1 MADSENAKLKIAIN
15 GFGRIGRMVLR
26 SCLERPDEITVVAVN
41 DPFISPEYMRYQFK
55 FDSTHGTYPGEI
67 TYDDN
72 TLIIDGNKI
81 TVFQERDP
89 SKIPWETTD
98 AVFVAECTGI
108 FKNVDKAKMHLR
120 PGKIVKVV
128 VSAPNDGQM
137 FVMGVNHTTYE
148 KGTEII
154 SNASCTTNCLAPLA
168 KVMED
173 SFGIENGLMTTIHAV
188 TATQNS
194 IDGPSKKWRS
204 GRTAFT
210 NIIPATTGAAKAV
223 GKVFP
228 TVNGK
233 LTGMAFRVP
242 VADGSVVDLCVN
254 LKKETT
260 LEEVKAALKKASE
273 TPLADG
279 GLKGVLGYTEEL
291 VVSND
296 IIHDSCS
303 SIVDSQAC
311 MAMSGKFFKIISW
324 YDNEWGYSNRLVDL
338 ALYAAKTDGMNVG
351 RRLMSKL

>member
-1 MADSENAKLKIAIN
+1 MADAADQKAAKLKIAIN

-26 SCLERPDEITVVAVN
+26 SCLERPDEITVVAIN
-41 DPFISPEYMRYQFK
+41 DPFISPEYMRYQFM
-55 FDSTHGTYPGEI
+55 FDSTHGKYPGEI
-67 TYDDN
+67 TYVDTDDEKSF
-72 TLIIDGNKI
+72 TVDGKKMM
-81 TVFQERDP
+81 VFQERDP
-89 SKIPWETTD
+89 TKIPWETTD

-108 FKNVDKAKMHLR
+108 FKNVEKAKMHLR
-120 PGKIVKVV
+120 EGKIQKVV

-137 FVMGVNHTTYE
+137 FVMGVNHTEYQ
-148 KGTEII
+148 KGTQII

-168 KVMED
+168 KVLND
-173 SFGIENGLMTTIHAV
+173 SFGIKDGLMTTIHAV

-210 NIIPATTGAAKAV
+210 NIIPASTGAAKAV
-223 GKVFP
+223 GKVLP

-254 LKKETT
+254 LKKATSLDEI
-260 LEEVKAALKKASE
+260 KAALKKASE

-279 GLKGVLGYTEEL
+279 CMQGVLGYTEEL

-303 SIVDSQAC
+303 SIVDAQAC

-324 YDNEWGYSNRLVDL
+324 YDDEWGYSNRLVDL
-338 ALYAAKTDGMNVG
+338 ALYAAKTDG
-351 RRLMSKL
+351 L

>member
-1 MADSENAKLKIAIN
+1 MAEAAEKATKLKIAIN

-26 SCLERPDEITVVAVN
+26 SCLERPDEITVVAIN
-41 DPFISPEYMRYQFK
+41 DPFIAPEYMRYQFM
-55 FDSTHGTYPGEI
+55 FDSTHGKYPGEI
-67 TYDDN
+67 TYVDTDDEKSF
-72 TLIIDGNKI
+72 TVDGKKM

-120 PGKIVKVV
+120 EGKIQKVV

-137 FVMGVNHTTYE
+137 FVMGVNHTDYE
-148 KGTEII
+148 KGTQVI

-168 KVMED
+168 KVLND
-173 SFGIENGLMTTIHAV
+173 SFGIKDGLMTTIHAV

-210 NIIPATTGAAKAV
+210 NIIPASTGAAKAV
-223 GKVFP
+223 GKVLP
-228 TVNGK
+228 AVNGK

-242 VADGSVVDLCVN
+242 VPDGSVVDLCVN
-254 LKKETT
+254 LEKSTSLDEI
-260 LEEVKAALKKASE
+260 KAALKKASE

-279 GLKGVLGYTEEL
+279 GMQGVLGYTEEKI
-291 VVSND
+291 VSND
-296 IIHDSCS
+296 IIHDPHS
-303 SIVDSQAC
+303 SIIDADAC
-311 MAMSGKFFKIISW
+311 IGMSDTFFKLISW

-338 ALYAAKTDGMNVG
+338 ALYAAKVDGI
-351 RRLMSKL
+351 

>member
-1 MADSENAKLKIAIN
+1 MADSDKKLKIAIN

-26 SCLERPDEITVVAVN
+26 SCLERPDEIQVVAVN
-41 DPFISPEYMRYQFK
+41 DPFIAPEYMRYQFK
-55 FDSTHGTYPGEI
+55 FDSTHGVYPGEI
-67 TYDDN
+67 TFDD
-72 TLIIDGNKI
+72 TSLTIDGNKI
-81 TVFQERDP
+81 TCFQERDP
-89 SKIPWETTD
+89 TKIPWETTD

-108 FKNVDKAKMHLR
+108 FKNVEKAKMHLR

-137 FVMGVNHTTYE
+137 FVMGVNHQSYE

-154 SNASCTTNCLAPLA
+154 SNASCTTNCLAPMA
-168 KVMED
+168 KVLED
-173 SFGIENGLMTTIHAV
+173 NFGIESGLMTTIHAV

-194 IDGPSKKWRS
+194 IDGPNNKKWRS

-210 NIIPATTGAAKAV
+210 NIIPASTGAAKAV

-228 TVNGK
+228 AVNGK

-242 VADGSVVDLCVN
+242 VPDGSVVDLCVN

-260 LEEVKAALKKASE
+260 LNDIKAALKKASE
-273 TPLADG
+273 TPLREG
-279 GLKGVLGYTEEL
+279 GMQGVLGYTEEL

-296 IIHDSCS
+296 IIHNPCS
-303 SIVDSQAC
+303 SIIDSKAC
-311 MAMSGKFFKIISW
+311 MAMSGTFFKVISW

-338 ALYAAKTDGMNVG
+338 AIYAAGVDG
-351 RRLMSKL
+351 L